1 MRSTVETVAPV
12 EPATETR
19 SAGEVVLGNG
29 LILNRRG
36 TSYEIHTFYNGRP
49 RPVGNFSSAAD
60 AWCALD
66 ALDAPFDE

>member
-1 MRSTVETVAPV
+1 
-12 EPATETR
+12 
-19 SAGEVVLGNG
+19 VLGNG